1 MPNETKV
8 ATDVIQA
15 LEEQVQQ
22 NQKEI
27 ELLKKEIEQ
36 LRAELGLSSTEPD
49 EFESLFSKGDV
60 LEFGTFGNDPIKG
73 KVNWI
78 TPYLISVTTSDEESP
93 AEVLI
98 FKQSLTYIRK
108 PQEKSIIVRKGM
120 YL

>member
-1 MPNETKV
+1 MPNETMVAVDIKV
-8 ATDVIQA
+8 
-15 LEEQVQQ
+15 LEEQIRQ

-27 ELLKKEIEQ
+27 ESLKKQIEQ
-36 LRAELGLSSTEPD
+36 LRTDLGLSTETD
-49 EFESLFSKGDV
+49 DFEALFSKDDV

-78 TPYLISVTTSDEESP
+78 TPDLISITTSDEES
-93 AEVLI
+93 ATEVLI

>member
-1 MPNETKV
+1 MLNETMIAMDVKV
-8 ATDVIQA
+8 
-15 LEEQVQQ
+15 LEEQIRQ
-22 NQKEI
+22 NRKEI

-36 LRAELGLSSTEPD
+36 LRADLGLSTETD
-49 EFESLFSKGDV
+49 EFEALFSKDDV

-78 TPYLISVTTSDEESP
+78 TPDLISVTMSDEESP
-93 AEVLI
+93 VEVLI